1 MHVLQA
7 AGGAAISGPESR
19 SDKRYWLVA
28 AVIGVLGFVLDQAV
42 KALAIAKLDPGHPVT
57 LIDGLLSLWLIRNP
71 GAAFSMG
78 EGFTVGFTVVA
89 IVALV
94 AVAVWGVPRVRH
106 TGWAVAMGFVLA
118 GISGNLY
125 DRLFREPGPFRGHV
139 VDFIQV
145 PWFAIFNV
153 ADIFITATAVLV
165 IAMSFFGGDSA
176 SGERPQGSG
185 GADDGREGSR

>member
-19 SDKRYWLVA
+19 PARRYWLVA
-28 AVIGVLGFVLDQAV
+28 AVIGVAGLVLDQAV
-42 KALAIAKLDPGHPVT
+42 KALAIANLDPDHPVV

-78 EGFTVGFTVVA
+78 EGFTVGFTIVA
-89 IVALV
+89 IVALI
-94 AVAVWGVPRVRH
+94 AVAAWGLPRVRH
-106 TGWAVAMGFVLA
+106 TGWAVAMGLVLA
-118 GISGNLY
+118 GISGNLF

-153 ADIFITATAVLV
+153 ADIFITAAAILVLWLSM
-165 IAMSFFGGDSA
+165 IAKVNLD
-176 SGERPQGSG
+176 
-185 GADDGREGSR
+185 GSRAVERAEPADG

>member
-153 ADIFITATAVLV
+153 ADIFITAAAILVLWLSV
-165 IAMSFFGGDSA
+165 IVKVNLD
-176 SGERPQGSG
+176 
-185 GADDGREGSR
+185 GSRPGAAPEPVDG

>member
-7 AGGAAISGPESR
+7 AGGAAITGSGSR
-19 SDKRYWLVA
+19 PARRYWPVA
-28 AVIGVLGFVLDQAV
+28 VGIGVLGLGLDQAA
-42 KALAIAKLDPGHPVT
+42 KALAIAKLDPDHPVT

-118 GISGNLY
+118 GQHHRP
-125 DRLFREPGPFRGHV
+125 RLCNRRRRLGCSCRRRRRPRDAAGGR
-139 VDFIQV
+139 
-145 PWFAIFNV
+145 
-153 ADIFITATAVLV
+153 
-165 IAMSFFGGDSA
+165 GGDNRFFSSDRRA
-176 SGERPQGSG
+176 PRG
-185 GADDGREGSR
+185 DGQ

>member
-7 AGGAAISGPESR
+7 AGGAAITGSGSR
-19 SDKRYWLVA
+19 PARRYWPVA
-28 AVIGVLGFVLDQAV
+28 VGIGVLGLGLDQAA
-42 KALAIAKLDPGHPVT
+42 KALAIAKLDPDHPVT

-89 IVALV
+89 IAALV
-94 AVAVWGVPRVRH
+94 AVAAWGVPRVRH
-106 TGWAVAMGFVLA
+106 PGWAVTTGLLLA
-118 GISGNLY
+118 GISGNLF

-153 ADIFITATAVLV
+153 ADIFITAAAVLV
-165 IAMSFFGGDSA
+165 LWLSVIAKVNLD
-176 SGERPQGSG
+176 
-185 GADDGREGSR
+185 GSRAVDRAEPTDG